1 MRQDGEPSVEE
12 ILESIKKVI
21 ARDNR
26 DLADAQR
33 RQREAASMAQPR
45 AATVQPP
52 AAEPLHTQP
61 APSQPADDATRSAIM
76 REMDDV
82 LDLSGMFVAEGE
94 ADGDELADDQRD
106 DLSGGAADG
115 DYTDEG
121 LTNRSAADAMRQS
134 LAALAMLAEPP
145 AAPRIVRSGE
155 TSLEGL
161 VREMLRP
168 MMAQWLD
175 AHLPEIVERL
185 VKAEIARIA
194 GKKR

>member
-1 MRQDGEPSVEE
+1 MRHEGEPSVEE

-26 DLADAQR
+26 DQADAMR
-33 RQREAASMAQPR
+33 RLR
-45 AATVQPP
+45 AADAP
-52 AAEPLHTQP
+52 AAPTKPGFHSLSPLT
-61 APSQPADDATRSAIM
+61 APTPADEEED
-76 REMDDV
+76 EDV
-82 LDLSGMFVAEGE
+82 LDLSAMPLAAGEG
-94 ADGDELADDQRD
+94 ADPVDTAP
-106 DLSGGAADG
+106 
-115 DYTDEG
+115 G
-121 LTNRSAADAMRQS
+121 LTNDQAADAMRQS

>member
-33 RQREAASMAQPR
+33 RQREAAGMAPTR
-45 AATVQPP
+45 AATAQPP
-52 AAEPLHTQP
+52 AAEQPRTQP
-61 APSQPADDATRSAIM
+61 AQPQPADDATRSAIM

-82 LDLSGMFVAEGE
+82 LDLSGMFVA
-94 ADGDELADDQRD
+94 DGDELADDQTD
-106 DLSGGAADG
+106 DLTGGTDDG

>member
-1 MRQDGEPSVEE
+1 MRQEGEPSVEE
-12 ILESIKKVI
+12 ILDSIKKVI

-26 DLADAQR
+26 
-33 RQREAASMAQPR
+33 EAAQAERRRRETDGMVPQ
-45 AATVQPP
+45 AA
-52 AAEPLHTQP
+52 
-61 APSQPADDATRSAIM
+61 SKD
-76 REMDDV
+76 DDV
-82 LDLSGMFVAEGE
+82 LDLSMIATEVSGD
-94 ADGDELADDQRD
+94 ADVE
-106 DLSGGAADG
+106 
-115 DYTDEG
+115 TDEEAAEA
-121 LTNRSAADAMRQS
+121 LTNAEAADAMRQS

-145 AAPRIVRSGE
+145 ASPQIVRSGE

>member
-1 MRQDGEPSVEE
+1 MRHEGEPSVEE

-26 DLADAQR
+26 DQADAVR
-33 RQREAASMAQPR
+33 RRREAGGSVTAPAAASAPGFG
-45 AATVQPP
+45 ATVFS
-52 AAEPLHTQP
+52 
-61 APSQPADDATRSAIM
+61 APYDSADD
-76 REMDDV
+76 EVDDV
-82 LDLSGMFVAEGE
+82 LDLSAMDFAEDAPEVA
-94 ADGDELADDQRD
+94 LPP
-106 DLSGGAADG
+106 
-115 DYTDEG
+115 G
-121 LTNRSAADAMRQS
+121 LTNDEAADAMRQS

-145 AAPRIVRSGE
+145 ASPRIVRSGE

-185 VKAEIARIA
+185 VTAEIARIA